1 MSALAQG
8 YARVAAGDSFVPP
21 VRGRDRSKPNSRVAG
36 LRLAV
41 SDIQFCAWIAQ
52 AGPGNALVYH
62 RGLLALDASPH
73 GQTFQG
79 QDRKELGRVARRVWW
94 AAEQGLIH
102 LLQRRNGPDDF
113 TYLAIARPR
122 PKELSATLSSVLLKE
137 VA

>member
-1 MSALAQG
+1 M
-8 YARVAAGDSFVPP
+8 
-21 VRGRDRSKPNSRVAG
+21 
-36 LRLAV
+36 AV
-41 SDIQFCAWIAQ
+41 SQTNPRAMRRLTETAFCAWLGQ
-52 AGPGNALVYH
+52 AHPNAVLVYH
-62 RGLLALDASPH
+62 RGVLALDASISS
-73 GQTFQG
+73 QTP
-79 QDRKELGRVARRVWW
+79 DSDVRRELVRVARRAWW

>member
-1 MSALAQG
+1 MSALAQRP
-8 YARVAAGDSFVPP
+8 ARVAAGNSFVPP
-21 VRGRDRSKPNSRVAG
+21 VRGRDRSKPNSREAG
-36 LRLAV
+36 LRIVV

-52 AGPGNALVYH
+52 AGLGDALAYH

-79 QDRKELGRVARRVWW
+79 QNRKELGRVARRACW
-94 AAEQGLIH
+94 AAEQGLVH

-122 PKELSATLSSVLLKE
+122 PKELPATLSSVLLKE
-137 VA
+137 LA

>member
-1 MSALAQG
+1 MSALAQRP
-8 YARVAAGDSFVPP
+8 ARVAAGNSFVPP
-21 VRGRDRSKPNSRVAG
+21 VRGRDRSKPNSREAG
-36 LRLAV
+36 LRIVV

-52 AGPGNALVYH
+52 AGLGDALAYH

-79 QDRKELGRVARRVWW
+79 QNRKELGRVARRVWW

-122 PKELSATLSSVLLKE
+122 PKELPATLSSVLLKE
-137 VA
+137 LA